1 MPKHLNSADDFEM
14 VPIGRL
20 KTHPRNVNESDLGA
34 VIESIKAHGFYGALV
49 AQRGTSFICAGN
61 HRFLAARQLGFD
73 TLPVTWIDCDDE
85 TALRVMIAD
94 NATTRRGHDNPA
106 ALAELLAEL
115 AATETGL
122 GAGLGYDGDDLD
134 SLLNDLAG
142 MPQSAGGVNDPNA
155 EWEGM
160 PEFNQP
166 ENPAFRTLIVHFD
179 SPQSVADFAVKIN
192 QDFSAEAK
200 YINYPWRERQRSGTF
215 VAES

>member
-20 KTHPRNVNESDLGA
+20 KVHPRNVNESDLGA
-34 VIESIKAHGFYGALV
+34 IIESIKAQGFYGALV
-49 AQRGTSFICAGN
+49 AQRGTNFVCAGN
-61 HRFLAARQLGFD
+61 HRLLAAQELGFD

-134 SLLNDLAG
+134 QLLSDLSHDVDWAE
-142 MPQSAGGVNDPNA
+142 SAGALPDGEKAPFQQVTFTLHDSQADTVNAALDQAKKRGNFDGSPN
-155 EWEGM
+155 
-160 PEFNQP
+160 
-166 ENPAFRTLIVHFD
+166 ENSNGNALAFICNAF
-179 SPQSVADFAVKIN
+179 IN
-192 QDFSAEAK
+192 
-200 YINYPWRERQRSGTF
+200 G
-215 VAES
+215 

>member
-20 KTHPRNVNESDLGA
+20 KVHPQNVNEADLGA
-34 VIESIKAHGFYGALV
+34 IIESIKAHGFYGALV
-49 AQRGTSFICAGN
+49 AQRGTNFVCVGN
-61 HRFLAARQLGFD
+61 HRLLAARQLGFD

-94 NATTRRGHDNPA
+94 NRTTRLGNDNPA

-134 SLLNDLAG
+134 QLLSDLSRTGIVDRVNGTNDDW
-142 MPQSAGGVNDPNA
+142 V
-155 EWEGM
+155 GM
-160 PEFNQP
+160 PEFIAP
-166 ENPAFRTLIVHFD
+166 EDKISVVINFENEAERAEFVEKHEIKVRTKQSKTWTTWYPFRENEDPSSLRY
-179 SPQSVADFAVKIN
+179 
-192 QDFSAEAK
+192 E
-200 YINYPWRERQRSGTF
+200 
-215 VAES
+215 

>member
-34 VIESIKAHGFYGALV
+34 IIESIKAHGFYGALV
-49 AQRGTSFICAGN
+49 AQRGTNFVCVGN
-61 HRFLAARQLGFD
+61 HRLLAARQLGFD

-94 NATTRRGHDNPA
+94 NRTTRLGNDNPA

-134 SLLNDLAG
+134 QLINDLSRTGIDA
-142 MPQSAGGVNDPNA
+142 NDPNA

-160 PEFNQP
+160 PEYEHGDERP
-166 ENPAFRTLIVHFD
+166 FRSLNVHFG
-179 SPQSVADFAVKIN
+179 
-192 QDFSAEAK
+192 SAEDVKEFARLLGQDITHEAK
-200 YINYPWRERQRSGTF
+200 WIWHPRQIRKDFMKERWQGSDT
-215 VAES
+215 

>member
-20 KTHPRNVNESDLGA
+20 KVHPKNVNEADLGA
-34 VIESIKAHGFYGALV
+34 IIESIKAQGFYGALV
-49 AQRGTSFICAGN
+49 AQRGTNFVCVGN
-61 HRFLAARQLGFD
+61 HRLLAARQLGFD

-134 SLLNDLAG
+134 QLISDLSRTGIDANDL
-142 MPQSAGGVNDPNA
+142 NA
-155 EWEGM
+155 EWDGM
-160 PEFNQP
+160 PEFVQEPKAERTIHIHFKHLSDVP
-166 ENPAFRTLIVHFD
+166 E
-179 SPQSVADFAVKIN
+179 FARLL
-192 QDFSAEAK
+192 DAK
-200 YINYPWRERQRSGTF
+200 VSDQTRYLWFPLS
-215 VAES
+215 ESDGE

>member
-34 VIESIKAHGFYGALV
+34 IIESIKAQGFYGALV
-49 AQRGTSFICAGN
+49 AQRGTNFVCAGN
-61 HRFLAARQLGFD
+61 HRLLAARQLGFD

-94 NATTRRGHDNPA
+94 NRTTRLGHDNPA

-134 SLLNDLAG
+134 QLISDLAG
-142 MPQSAGGVNDPNA
+142 MPADVQ
-155 EWEGM
+155 
-160 PEFNQP
+160 
-166 ENPAFRTLIVHFD
+166 FREYD
-179 SPQSVADFAVKIN
+179 ESVAGEVKMCECPSCGMK
-192 QDFSAEAK
+192 FPA
-200 YINYPWRERQRSGTF
+200 
-215 VAES
+215 